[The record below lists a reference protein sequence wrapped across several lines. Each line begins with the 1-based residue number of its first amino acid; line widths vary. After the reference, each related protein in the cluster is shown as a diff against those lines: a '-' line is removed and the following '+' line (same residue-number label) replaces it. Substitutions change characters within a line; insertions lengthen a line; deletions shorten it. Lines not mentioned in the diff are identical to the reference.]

1 MGNVVAGLAKEQQVA
16 KDGNGCQA
24 NDDTDDI
31 ERLGVLFLC
40 GYIRRRRRGWR
51 RDGLGDRIARLWPV
65 GAHGWNRRRCIE
77 QHVVLGP
84 VVFFV
89 RYGLALHGRL
99 FLPRLGTGGRLL
111 LRFVTS
117 ENLFRSLIDNGR
129 LFCHFVAGRVQHRL
143 CIFECIATLGA
154 VSQIAIKLKSTVGTE
169 HVSPPYRLSPL
180 YRP

>member
-1 MGNVVAGLAKEQQVA
+1 MGNVAAGLAKEQQVA
-16 KDGNGCQA
+16 KDGNDCQA
-24 NDDTDDI
+24 NDDTNDI
-31 ERLGVLFLC
+31 ERLGLLFLC
-40 GYIRRRRRGWR
+40 GCIRRRSRGWR
-51 RDGLGDRIARLWPV
+51 RDGLGDRIAQFWSV
-65 GAHGWNRRRCIE
+65 GTHGWNRRRCTGR
-77 QHVVLGP
+77 HVVFRL

-99 FLPRLGTGGRLL
+99 FLPRLGTGERLL
-111 LRFVTS
+111 LRFVAS

-129 LFCHFVAGRVQHRL
+129 FFCHFVADRVQHRL
-143 CIFECIATLGA
+143 CIFECIAALGA